1 MITIRQSD
9 GTDVEITVEQ
19 LQQLHGNEP
28 ITQKP
33 TFQKR
38 RPEKH
43 SCSICDGLHV
53 FVSRRHCSDCKK
65 HYFWKYMRDRWYPAH
80 TFDYDSNRWRI
91 QQLRDTGFHFP
102 FRMKNDVIT
111 VNLRY
116 LTRDPEGCFECGT
129 VYNKDSFEVYD
140 TAIIGIPRV
149 IMRLPFTT
157 MRVPFGEFTKEIL
170 PTRGCTHYKFNWYKD
185 GVNKALRLAKDFKLA
200 CDCNPRTETRRY
212 EYSHIRQPFGL
223 CNNCFSND
231 PIRERF
237 EGTRT
242 EFHF

>member
-1 MITIRQSD
+1 MLHGRVFGWLTERDSRIQETRTFCTCCDGSNQTNLGDFLMITIRQSD

-19 LQQLHGNEP
+19 LQQLHGNDP

-80 TFDYDSNRWRI
+80 TFDYESNRWRI
-91 QQLRDTGFHFP
+91 QQLRDTGFQFP

-129 VYNKDSFEVYD
+129 AYNKDSFEL
-140 TAIIGIPRV
+140 T
-149 IMRLPFTT
+149 
-157 MRVPFGEFTKEIL
+157 IL
-170 PTRGCTHYKFNWYKD
+170 PISAYR
-185 GVNKALRLAKDFKLA
+185 AL
-200 CDCNPRTETRRY
+200 
-212 EYSHIRQPFGL
+212 
-223 CNNCFSND
+223 
-231 PIRERF
+231 
-237 EGTRT
+237 
-242 EFHF
+242 